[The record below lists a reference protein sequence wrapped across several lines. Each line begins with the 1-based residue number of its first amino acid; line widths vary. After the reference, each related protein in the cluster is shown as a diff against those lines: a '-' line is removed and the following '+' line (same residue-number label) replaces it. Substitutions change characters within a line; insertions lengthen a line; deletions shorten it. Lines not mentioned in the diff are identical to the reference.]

1 MEEGAEAVEFMADI
15 ISKVGLLYPS
25 KTLELAIFLHLD
37 AIDQQLQIRQVRAR
51 CPEADNGTRNWPCWR
66 LAHRQ

>member
-1 MEEGAEAVEFMADI
+1 MADI

-37 AIDQQLQIRQVRAR
+37 AIDQQLQIRQGQGSL
-51 CPEADNGTRNWPCWR
+51 PGGG
-66 LAHRQ
+66 